1 MGHPSPRTVAA
12 ARAEEAVSSML
23 LSSEKGSGSASL
35 DGALA
40 QQYGGKHVGGWV
52 SRLPA
57 SWVPYVQLTRLSPP
71 AALALIYF
79 PHFFGVLLAA
89 ILCGSPVTAVLR
101 ACAVLLVGSF
111 FFSNAAHAW
120 NDLVD
125 APLDAAVARTRARPI
140 PRGAISPRAA
150 FVFTATQAVGAAAV
164 LLLFP
169 DPAGAACYT
178 LPNILATAYYPWAK
192 RHTHFAQLVLGACL
206 AWGVVV
212 GCVAMGYEPFAAPP
226 VFALRLPAG
235 RPSARASTP
244 TVAVWAASL
253 LGADVQLGVSVLCL
267 WVACVLWSAI
277 YDTIYAHQD
286 VKDDTALGLK
296 SLAVLFRRRTKPVL
310 WLALAAMVGL
320 LAACGVSAAM
330 AVPYYIVALGGCALS
345 LGAMVAMVDLADPA
359 SCWWWFRYG
368 FWGAGLSIA
377 GGLLS
382 EYLVRIAWGW

>member
-12 ARAEEAVSSML
+12 VRAEEAV
-23 LSSEKGSGSASL
+23 L

-79 PHFFGVLLAA
+79 PHFFGALLAA
-89 ILCGSPVTAVLR
+89 ILRGSPVAAVLR

-125 APLDAAVARTRARPI
+125 APLDAAVARTRTRPI

-169 DPAGAACYT
+169 DPAGAACYA
-178 LPNILATAYYPWAK
+178 LPNMLATAYYPWAK

-212 GCVAMGYEPFAAPP
+212 GCVAMGYEPFAASP
-226 VFALRLPAG
+226 
-235 RPSARASTP
+235 
-244 TVAVWAASL
+244 
-253 LGADVQLGVSVLCL
+253 LGVSVLCL
-267 WVACVLWSAI
+267 WVACMLWSAI

-286 VKDDTALGLK
+286 VKDDAALGLK

-310 WLALAAMVGL
+310 WLAQAAMGGL

-345 LGAMVAMVDLADPA
+345 LGAMVACVDLADPA

-382 EYLVRIAWGW
+382 EYLVRIA